1 MYSTINLEMTKSGE
15 MQKKLKIKG
24 KMKIHNRRLQNRQLK
39 LKVLSHITKHN
50 CALLPYLNDE
60 SLHSLGELLFN
71 VITQRLKL
79 NSKQL
84 FKVKRILNKDKA
96 FYIKLVDVKTRNP
109 TQLLRKRLT
118 TDPQIGKGLVSLI
131 ATLAPVIATLL
142 SRI

>member
-1 MYSTINLEMTKSGE
+1 MTKSGE
-15 MQKKLKIKG
+15 MPKKLKIKG
-24 KMKIHNRRLQNRQLK
+24 KMKINNRRLQNRQLK

-118 TDPQIGKGLVSLI
+118 TDPQIGKGLVCLI

>member
-1 MYSTINLEMTKSGE
+1 MTKSGE

-24 KMKIHNRRLQNRQLK
+24 KMKIHTRRLQNRQLK

>member
-1 MYSTINLEMTKSGE
+1 MTKSGE
-15 MQKKLKIKG
+15 MQKKLEIKG

-71 VITQRLKL
+71 VITQGLKL

>member
-1 MYSTINLEMTKSGE
+1 MTKSGE

-71 VITQRLKL
+71 VITQGLKL

-96 FYIKLVDVKTRNP
+96 FFIKLVDVKTRNP

>member
-1 MYSTINLEMTKSGE
+1 MTKSGE

-71 VITQRLKL
+71 VITQGLK
-79 NSKQL
+79 
-84 FKVKRILNKDKA
+84 
-96 FYIKLVDVKTRNP
+96 
-109 TQLLRKRLT
+109 
-118 TDPQIGKGLVSLI
+118 
-131 ATLAPVIATLL
+131 
-142 SRI
+142 

>member
-1 MYSTINLEMTKSGE
+1 MTKSGE

-96 FYIKLVDVKTRNP
+96 FYVKLVDVKTRNP

>member
-1 MYSTINLEMTKSGE
+1 MPKKIDIQRK
-15 MQKKLKIKG
+15 MQL
-24 KMKIHNRRLQNRQLK
+24 HNRRLQNKQSK

-79 NSKQL
+79 NNKQL
-84 FKVKRILNKDKA
+84 FKVKQILNKDKA

-118 TDPQIGKGLVSLI
+118 SDPQIGKGLVSLI

>member
-1 MYSTINLEMTKSGE
+1 MPKKIDIQRK
-15 MQKKLKIKG
+15 MQL
-24 KMKIHNRRLQNRQLK
+24 HNRRLQNKQSK

-84 FKVKRILNKDKA
+84 LKVKQILNKDKA

-118 TDPQIGKGLVSLI
+118 SDPQIGKGLVSLI

>member
-1 MYSTINLEMTKSGE
+1 MTKSGE

-71 VITQRLKL
+71 VITQGLKF

-96 FYIKLVDVKTRNP
+96 FFIKLVDVKTRNP

>member
-1 MYSTINLEMTKSGE
+1 MTKSGE

-71 VITQRLKL
+71 VITQGLKL

>member
-1 MYSTINLEMTKSGE
+1 MPKKIDIQRK
-15 MQKKLKIKG
+15 MQL
-24 KMKIHNRRLQNRQLK
+24 HNRRLQNKQSK

-96 FYIKLVDVKTRNP
+96 FYVKLVDVKTRNP

>member
-1 MYSTINLEMTKSGE
+1 MTKSGE

-71 VITQRLKL
+71 VITQGLKL

-84 FKVKRILNKDKA
+84 FKVKRILNKDKT

>member
-1 MYSTINLEMTKSGE
+1 MTKSGE

-71 VITQRLKL
+71 VITQGLKL

-96 FYIKLVDVKTRNP
+96 FYVKLVDVKTRNP

>member
-1 MYSTINLEMTKSGE
+1 MPKKIDIQRK
-15 MQKKLKIKG
+15 MQL
-24 KMKIHNRRLQNRQLK
+24 HNRRLQNKQSK

-71 VITQRLKL
+71 VITQGLKL

>member
-1 MYSTINLEMTKSGE
+1 MTKSGE

-84 FKVKRILNKDKA
+84 FKVR
-96 FYIKLVDVKTRNP
+96 
-109 TQLLRKRLT
+109 
-118 TDPQIGKGLVSLI
+118 
-131 ATLAPVIATLL
+131 
-142 SRI
+142 